1 MVELGRLL
9 TAMLTP
15 FAADGSVDYDA
26 AKRLAL
32 ALLDSGSEG
41 VLVGGTTGE
50 APTLTHDEKL
60 RLFREIKS
68 AVGERGAVIAG
79 TGTYNTA
86 ESVDLTREASNAGA
100 DAVLAVT
107 PYYNRPPQEGLYRH
121 FAAIADATPLPVIMY
136 NIKSR
141 TGVNMTAE
149 TMVRCS
155 QIENIAG
162 VKEASG
168 DFEQIGTVIRGARGP
183 RPELV
188 EGFRVW
194 SGADEDTLSILELG
208 GYGVISVIS
217 HLVGRQLKSMIDD
230 AVAGRL
236 ESAHA
241 THERLLPLIDALFC
255 VSNPI
260 PVKYALNQLGFS
272 AGGYRLPLCEPDA
285 ESAARIMAEVRR
297 HQVDLPV
304 AV

>member
-1 MVELGRLL
+1 MTEIGRLL
-9 TAMLTP
+9 TAMVTP
-15 FAADGSVDYDA
+15 FGPDGSVNYDA
-26 AKRLAL
+26 ARRLAI
-32 ALLDSGSEG
+32 ALLDSGSDG
-41 VLVGGTTGE
+41 LVVAGTTGE
-50 APTLTHDEKL
+50 SPTLTHDEKL
-60 RLFREIKS
+60 RLFSEVKS
-68 AVGERGAVIAG
+68 AIGERGAVVAG

-86 ESVDLTREASNAGA
+86 ESVDFTREASNTGV

-107 PYYNRPPQEGLYRH
+107 PYYNKPPQEGLYRH
-121 FAAIADATPLPVIMY
+121 FAAVADATPLPVIMY

-168 DFEQIGTVIRGARGP
+168 DFEQIGAVISGARKS
-183 RPELV
+183 
-188 EGFRVW
+188 FRVW
-194 SGADEDTLSILELG
+194 SGNDEDTLSTLELG

-217 HLVGRQLKSMIDD
+217 HLVGRQVKSMIDD

-260 PVKYALNQLGFS
+260 PVKYALNQLGFDV
-272 AGGYRLPLCEPDA
+272 GGYRLPLCEPDA

-297 HQVDLPV
+297 HQIDLPV

>member
-1 MVELGRLL
+1 MTEIGRLL
-9 TAMLTP
+9 TAMVTP
-15 FAADGSVDYDA
+15 FGPDGSVNYDA
-26 AKRLAL
+26 ARRLAI
-32 ALLDSGSEG
+32 ALLDSGSDG
-41 VLVGGTTGE
+41 LVVAGTTGE
-50 APTLTHDEKL
+50 SPTLTHDEKL
-60 RLFREIKS
+60 RLFSEVKS
-68 AVGERGAVIAG
+68 AIGERGAVVAG

-168 DFEQIGTVIRGARGP
+168 DFEQIGAVIGGARA
-183 RPELV
+183 
-188 EGFRVW
+188 GFRVW

>member
-1 MVELGRLL
+1 MIGRLL
-9 TAMLTP
+9 TAMVTP

-26 AKRLAL
+26 ARRLAL
-32 ALLDSGSEG
+32 ALLDSGSDG
-41 VLVGGTTGE
+41 LVVAGTTGE

-60 RLFREIKS
+60 RLFAEVKS
-68 AVGERGAVIAG
+68 AVGERGAIIAG

-86 ESVDLTREASNAGA
+86 ESVELTREAERTGV

-107 PYYNRPPQEGLYRH
+107 PYYNKPPQEGLYRH
-121 FAAIADATPLPVIMY
+121 FRAIAEATSLPMIMY

-141 TGVNMTAE
+141 TGVNMDADT
-149 TMVRCS
+149 TVRLS

-168 DFEQIGTVIRGARGP
+168 DFEQIGRVINGSRT
-183 RPELV
+183 
-188 EGFRVW
+188 GFRVW
-194 SGADEDTLSILELG
+194 SGNDEDTLTVLELG

-217 HLVGRQLKSMIDD
+217 HLVGRQVKSMIDD

-236 ESAHA
+236 PEAHA
-241 THERLLPLIDALFC
+241 THERLLPLIEALFC

-260 PVKYALNQLGFS
+260 PVKYALGQLGFP
-272 AGGYRLPLCEPDA
+272 AGGWRLPLCEPDA
-285 ESAARIMAEVRR
+285 ASAERIMAEVRR
-297 HQVDLPV
+297 HQIDLPV